1 MESYIEHGDC
11 LKLMQN
17 LPSGSIDMILCDLP
31 YGQLNKGNKHADE
44 CDRSLNLDCLWSEY
58 RRVIKDNGAIVLFA
72 SGMFTADLMKAAPD
86 LWRYNL
92 VWKKGDRVSGF
103 LNAKR
108 MPLRNHED
116 ILIFY
121 KKLPTYNPQMEECDD
136 SKKLHSRGSLSRKQ
150 QNSCYGSY
158 KDVQSNIIN
167 QKYPKSVL
175 SIQPEHK
182 DFFHP
187 SQKPVELL
195 EWLIKS
201 YTNPGDLVLD
211 NCMGSGSTC
220 IACINAGRKYIG
232 MELSQKYY
240 DVAAS
245 RINNRMGIST

>member
-11 LKLMQN
+11 LKLMKN
-17 LPSGSIDMILCDLP
+17 LPPGSVDMILCDLP

-44 CDRSLNLDCLWSEY
+44 CDRNLDLDALWSEY
-58 RRVIKDNGAIVLFA
+58 RRIIKDNGVIVLFA
-72 SGMFTADLMKAAPD
+72 SGMFTADLMKAAPG

-92 VWKKGDRVSGF
+92 IWKKGDRVSGF

-108 MPLRNHED
+108 MPLRNHEG
-116 ILIFY
+116 ILVFY
-121 KKLPTYNPQMEECDD
+121 KKLPTYNPQMEECED
-136 SKKLHSRGSLSRKQ
+136 SQKLHSRGSLSRKQ
-150 QNSCYGSY
+150 KNSCYGGY

-175 SIQPEHK
+175 NIQPEHK

-195 EWLIKS
+195 EWLVKS
-201 YTNPGDLVLD
+201 YTNPGEIVLD

-220 IACINAGRKYIG
+220 IACINTGRRYIG
-232 MELSQKYY
+232 MELSQKYF
-240 DVAAS
+240 DVAAE
-245 RINNRMGIST
+245 RINNKIGIPT

>member
-1 MESYIEHGDC
+1 MESFIEHGDC
-11 LKLMQN
+11 LKLMKN
-17 LPSGSIDMILCDLP
+17 LPPGSVDMILCDLP
-31 YGQLNKGNKHADE
+31 YGQLNKGNKHSEE

-58 RRVIKDNGAIVLFA
+58 RRIIKDNGAIALFA
-72 SGMFTADLMKAAPD
+72 SGMFTADLMKTAPD

-121 KKLPTYNPQMEECDD
+121 KKLPTYNPQMEDCDD
-136 SKKLHSRGSLSRKQ
+136 SKKLHSRGSLSRKP
-150 QNSCYGSY
+150 QNNCYGDY
-158 KDVQSNIIN
+158 KAVQSNIAN

-175 SIQPEHK
+175 NIQPEHK

-187 SQKPVELL
+187 SQKPVRLL
-195 EWLIKS
+195 EWLVKT
-201 YTNPGDLVLD
+201 YTNPGEVVLD

-220 IACINAGRKYIG
+220 IACINTDRKYIG
-232 MELSQKYY
+232 MELSQKYF
-240 DVAAS
+240 DIATG
-245 RINNRMGIST
+245 RINDRMGIPT